1 MLNLGKYSIKD
12 RNNIVL
18 TFAGLFGVGRVKAEK
33 ISSFLN
39 IHPLAKI
46 KDLLQHFDSLNIV
59 KEYGNLLRI
68 EYFLRLRIFR
78 LIKRKEIINSYQAV
92 RKAMGLPSRGQRTH
106 TNAKTVRILR
116 AMNKHMPIKQ
126 VIPKINNNINQLVN
140 LRNNKL
146 LSNKKVFKNVKKNKQ
161 KGK

>member
-18 TFAGLFGVGRVKAEK
+18 TFAGLFGIGRVKAEK

-39 IHPLAKI
+39 IHPMAKI
-46 KDLLQHFDSLNIV
+46 KDLSHHFDSLNVV

-78 LIKRKEIINSYQAV
+78 LIKRKEIINSY
-92 RKAMGLPSRGQRTH
+92 
-106 TNAKTVRILR
+106 
-116 AMNKHMPIKQ
+116 
-126 VIPKINNNINQLVN
+126 
-140 LRNNKL
+140 KL
-146 LSNKKVFKNVKKNKQ
+146 LENPWGYLPVVTYSYQCENC
-161 KGK
+161 